1 MIIKDLRSLLFTTV
15 LHQPQ
20 RTRDK
25 YNYFNNTI
33 KEEHNKSALLESN
46 ECLKMSVF
54 LKKHNVQTLLS
65 LLFYET

>member
-33 KEEHNKSALLESN
+33 K
-46 ECLKMSVF
+46 
-54 LKKHNVQTLLS
+54 
-65 LLFYET
+65 